1 MAGIYI
7 HIPFCRKA
15 CHYCNFHFSTSL
27 HRKPA
32 LLEAINKEI
41 YTTVFP
47 VGVVRE
53 RNIETI
59 YFGGG
64 TPSILSTE
72 EITGLLDALK
82 QAYTIS
88 ETAEIT
94 LESNPD
100 DITAEKLGE
109 WKKAGINRLSIGIQ
123 SFFEADLKWMN
134 RAHNAVQARTCISLA
149 RQYGFNDLT
158 IDLIYGTPTL
168 TDEQWQENVSL
179 ALALGINHLSCYA
192 LTVEANTALDHFIQ
206 KGKLPQVDEAK
217 QGRHFDLL
225 LKWMEEAGFEQ
236 YEISNFSRPGHQ
248 SRHNSNYWS
257 GKPYYGFGP
266 AAHSFDGE
274 KTRWWNIANNA
285 IYTDKMMAGDPVFE
299 SEILTPV
306 QRVNEII
313 MTSLRTKNG
322 LNISTVDN
330 AISKLA
336 NPEVL
341 SGNFY
346 KQLKKEVAENLLVI
360 ENDHAMLTKKGKF
373 FADGIAARLFLS

>member
-32 LLEAINKEI
+32 LLEAIKQEI

-47 VGVVRE
+47 AGVVPE
-53 RNIETI
+53 RNIETV

-64 TPSILSTE
+64 TPSLLETE
-72 EITGLLDALK
+72 ELVAILDAMK
-82 QAYTIS
+82 QNYQVN
-88 ETAEIT
+88 ENAEIT

-100 DITAEKLGE
+100 DITEEKLSG
-109 WKKAGINRLSIGIQ
+109 WKNAGINRLSIGIQ
-123 SFFEADLKWMN
+123 SFFEDDLKWMN
-134 RAHNAVQARTCISLA
+134 RAHNAAQAKACIALS

-168 TDEQWQENVSL
+168 TDQQWQDNVAT
-179 ALALGINHLSCYA
+179 ALSLGINHLSCYA
-192 LTVEANTALDHFIQ
+192 LTVEANTALNHFIQ
-206 KGKLPQVDEAK
+206 KGKLPPVDEEK
-217 QGRHFDLL
+217 QGKHFELL
-225 LKWMEEAGFEQ
+225 VQWMEEAGFEQ

-257 GKPYYGFGP
+257 GKAYYGFGP
-266 AAHSFDGE
+266 AAHSFDGN

-285 IYTDKMMAGDPVFE
+285 IYSEKIMAGKTVFE

-306 QRVNEII
+306 QRLNEII
-313 MTSLRTKNG
+313 MTSLRTMQG
-322 LNISTVDN
+322 LDLTVIDKQ
-330 AISKLA
+330 IGQ
-336 NPEVL
+336 L
-341 SGNFY
+341 SNTGMSRVNFY
-346 KQLKKEVAENLLVI
+346 QQLEKNAAENLLTFEDDRAI
-360 ENDHAMLTKKGKF
+360 LTKKGKF
-373 FADGIAARLFLS
+373 FADGIASGLFL